1 MQAQSRI
8 KFFGTKTKVDI
19 NGSSLRQD
27 KFTFDYRKV
36 VNIYIVYEI
45 SKNINISDYPTL
57 KNCLFSAVSFTK
69 NVTLIST
76 NILNMELD
84 LVLFYFKFYSN
95 TSGGTGRNIIT
106 FEVDMSSSIKIYNG
120 KKYILIRSKDPPQGL
135 DHILTA
141 E

>member
-1 MQAQSRI
+1 M
-8 KFFGTKTKVDI
+8 
-19 NGSSLRQD
+19 RQD
-27 KFTFDYRKV
+27 KFTFDHRKV

-84 LVLFYFKFYSN
+84 LVDINF
-95 TSGGTGRNIIT
+95 
-106 FEVDMSSSIKIYNG
+106 
-120 KKYILIRSKDPPQGL
+120 
-135 DHILTA
+135 ILTQVV
-141 E
+141 ELEEI

>member
-19 NGSSLRQD
+19 NGSCLRQD
-27 KFTFDYRKV
+27 KFTFDHRKV

-57 KNCLFSAVSFTK
+57 KNCLFSAVSFAK

-84 LVLFYFKFYSN
+84 LVDINF
-95 TSGGTGRNIIT
+95 
-106 FEVDMSSSIKIYNG
+106 
-120 KKYILIRSKDPPQGL
+120 
-135 DHILTA
+135 ILTQVV
-141 E
+141 ELEEI